1 MNKKIILT
9 LIAVVAAIT
18 ASAQGRMDLR
28 INEVMVQNDS
38 NYVDQYDHRAGWIEI
53 FNASHGTNGIEKM
66 FITTL
71 KPDIIQDYF
80 KAEEQKSNKKR
91 NQLLQELRDSRPSEI
106 FEIPRGDVAT
116 KVKPRSHV
124 VFFADGNIEAGT
136 FHLPFTMN
144 PGQEN
149 YIALYDVN
157 GDLVDEVTVPATLP
171 ADQSFARC
179 SEDSID
185 LHGSHNFESKLW
197 QVCDGSSEAKA
208 ITPAKFNARPINN
221 NIDMFKK
228 DDPSG
233 ILLTLMSMGVVFSA
247 LLMLYIMF
255 KLFGKAFTAKDK
267 KKEDEVV
274 DKAVDESTTEA
285 AQEGSNDEAIAAIC
299 MALYQHLNA
308 HDEES
313 GVITIDHSH
322 EARSAWGSK
331 GNLLLRVPEH
341 HDKH

>member
-71 KPDIIQDYF
+71 KPDFIQDYF

-171 ADQSFARC
+171 TNRLLVAARTLSTCTEVTILKASYGKCATALQKLRLSLLPSSTLAPSTITLTCLRRMTHRVFC
-179 SEDSID
+179 SLSCR
-185 LHGSHNFESKLW
+185 W
-197 QVCDGSSEAKA
+197 V
-208 ITPAKFNARPINN
+208 
-221 NIDMFKK
+221 
-228 DDPSG
+228 
-233 ILLTLMSMGVVFSA
+233 
-247 LLMLYIMF
+247 
-255 KLFGKAFTAKDK
+255 
-267 KKEDEVV
+267 
-274 DKAVDESTTEA
+274 
-285 AQEGSNDEAIAAIC
+285 
-299 MALYQHLNA
+299 
-308 HDEES
+308 
-313 GVITIDHSH
+313 
-322 EARSAWGSK
+322 
-331 GNLLLRVPEH
+331 
-341 HDKH
+341 